1 MTKPRKKQSVT
12 DQLDAWATHFLAQQ
26 EEVLAKHMA
35 KLEAIDIETR
45 LPNNDPEY
53 LKAIEAR
60 DKTRAEISNK
70 VDTVHIIPDN
80 GKTHLGVTLTN
91 PRHHADAREVGRLM
105 AEHFEAKLIAHE
117 DPADKTIAPDHEQKT
132 TPKHEFGRE
141 KRSLPR

>member
-1 MTKPRKKQSVT
+1 MAPRKKT
-12 DQLDAWATHFLAQQ
+12 KPTIDELDAWATNFLVKQD
-26 EEVLAKHMA
+26 EMMAKHMA

-45 LPNNDPEY
+45 QPSNDPEY
-53 LKAIEAR
+53 LKAIEQR
-60 DKTRAEISNK
+60 DKNREAIANK

-117 DPADKTIAPDHEQKT
+117 DPADNTRAPDHEQKT
-132 TPKHEFGRE
+132 PPKHEFGRE
-141 KRSLPR
+141 KRSLPG